1 MNEKIKDY
9 KYDITRITISAIALI
24 LSFINIKIYSL
35 DISWIAILLCAIPII
50 YNSILAL
57 IYEHDIKADIL
68 VSIAIIASIV
78 TGEIFAAGE
87 IAVIME
93 IGGLLEEITVSTTQ
107 LRIEKLIEL
116 QPTTATLINKNH
128 EEKIN
133 ALNLKE
139 NNIIK
144 IRPGEIVPADGI
156 IIKGT
161 STIDQSIITG
171 ESIPIDKTINDEVY
185 AGTIN
190 NQGTLIVKVT
200 QDGKENSLQKLIKMI
215 EDINTDD
222 SKIVRQADKWAN
234 YIVVM
239 SLTIAILTYIF
250 TGRIT
255 NAVTVLVVFCPCA
268 LILATPTAIVAAIGN
283 LSKYGILL
291 KNAEKLESMHTIE
304 NIIFDKTG
312 TITTGIPKVTE
323 IVTLS
328 EDTEEFLKITA
339 SLESYSE
346 HPLAKTMVNHYY
358 EKYPDK
364 ELYEVDDF
372 NMEISM
378 GVSGTINNKIC
389 LIGNEKLFKEHDI
402 KVPIIN
408 GIDENRILS
417 STITYTYYDNQFLGI
432 ILIQDT
438 PRENVKYT
446 MNNLKSNGYNPILLT
461 GDNEYVAKNIASQVG
476 INTVESNCIPETKL
490 NYIKNIQDQG
500 EQVVMVG
507 DGVNDVLA
515 MSKSD
520 VGVAMGDVGSD
531 ITISSADAVFINDEI
546 KFLPYLLHISKKTL
560 KTINRGI
567 AFAMTLNIIAVILG
581 IIGILTP
588 ITGALVHNVGSV
600 IVIIFAALIF
610 KEKPDKFL
618 SNNLERI

>member
-215 EDINTDD
+215 EDINIDD

-323 IVTLS
+323 IITLS
-328 EDTEEFLKITA
+328 KDTEEFLKITA

>member
-1 MNEKIKDY
+1 MNEKIKEY

-24 LSFINIKIYSL
+24 LSFINIKIYSIDL
-35 DISWIAILLCAIPII
+35 SWIAILLCAIPII

-68 VSIAIIASIV
+68 VSIAIIASIF
-78 TGEIFAAGE
+78 TGEIFVAGE

-116 QPTTATLINKNH
+116 QPTTATIINKNN

-144 IRPGEIVPADGI
+144 ISPGEIVPADGI
-156 IIKGT
+156 IIKGI

-171 ESIPIDKTINDEVY
+171 ESIPVDKTINDEVY

-200 QDGKENSLQKLIKMI
+200 KDGKENSLQKLIKMI

-291 KNAEKLESMHTIE
+291 KNAEKLESIHTIE
-304 NIIFDKTG
+304 HIIFDKTG
-312 TITTGIPKVTE
+312 TITTE
-323 IVTLS
+323 Y
-328 EDTEEFLKITA
+328 LK
-339 SLESYSE
+339 
-346 HPLAKTMVNHYY
+346 
-358 EKYPDK
+358 
-364 ELYEVDDF
+364 
-372 NMEISM
+372 
-378 GVSGTINNKIC
+378 
-389 LIGNEKLFKEHDI
+389 
-402 KVPIIN
+402 
-408 GIDENRILS
+408 
-417 STITYTYYDNQFLGI
+417 
-432 ILIQDT
+432 
-438 PRENVKYT
+438 
-446 MNNLKSNGYNPILLT
+446 
-461 GDNEYVAKNIASQVG
+461 
-476 INTVESNCIPETKL
+476 
-490 NYIKNIQDQG
+490 
-500 EQVVMVG
+500 
-507 DGVNDVLA
+507 
-515 MSKSD
+515 
-520 VGVAMGDVGSD
+520 
-531 ITISSADAVFINDEI
+531 
-546 KFLPYLLHISKKTL
+546 
-560 KTINRGI
+560 
-567 AFAMTLNIIAVILG
+567 
-581 IIGILTP
+581 
-588 ITGALVHNVGSV
+588 
-600 IVIIFAALIF
+600 
-610 KEKPDKFL
+610 
-618 SNNLERI
+618 